1 MSSQRCLGSSSML
14 ADHSSS
20 PFSLNAVQDGQSIP
34 LSSSPMEGFLFCNFL
49 WTWGSMQ
56 DQGGCDAYHLPVP
69 FCPKLL
75 AGTPVWS
82 TGGHHHRS
90 TWSAAPPRSRSKHA
104 LRDLDP
110 LVLLAALEAEEWS
123 CLPWGTQDTEAN
135 ADGLQGGRG
144 AVALPGKASLRGVIY
159 FLRQCKSQD
168 VKQL

>member
-1 MSSQRCLGSSSML
+1 MLSDVKDSVDRLLTSNSFPRCSWWAARDALEAHQCWRTILAPHSHWML
-14 ADHSSS
+14 YRMVNLFLCRQAQWKAF
-20 PFSLNAVQDGQSIP
+20 FSAISCVR
-34 LSSSPMEGFLFCNFL
+34 
-49 WTWGSMQ
+49 TWGSMQ

-82 TGGHHHRS
+82 IGGHHHRS
-90 TWSAAPPRSRSKHA
+90 TWSAAPPRSRSKQA

-144 AVALPGKASLRGVIY
+144 AAG
-159 FLRQCKSQD
+159 
-168 VKQL
+168 